1 MLPNLKTTGF
11 QREKIEKQSRKRQ
24 KKKKPLLE
32 ELTSE
37 TSLKELFLKTEPL
50 SREDHTHP
58 RSGDLGWMKI
68 TSELELS
75 NNIAVRRRNLSVYSA
90 PSRFL
95 SFFLPIIATL
105 FFSFPFPKFYAH
117 LDLMYQ
123 VLPLEIYLSCMV
135 LPLTCQ
141 LIAA

>member
-1 MLPNLKTTGF
+1 M
-11 QREKIEKQSRKRQ
+11 
-24 KKKKPLLE
+24 PLLKV
-32 ELTSE
+32 LTSE

-58 RSGDLGWMKI
+58 KSRGLGWIKI

-75 NNIAVRRRNLSVYSA
+75 IFAQRRRNFSVYSA

-95 SFFLPIIATL
+95 SFFLPIIAAL
-105 FFSFPFPKFYAH
+105 FFSFPFPKFYTH
-117 LDLMYQ
+117 LGLMYH
-123 VLPLEIYLSCMV
+123 VLPLEIYVSCMV
-135 LPLTCQ
+135 SPSRCQ

>member
-1 MLPNLKTTGF
+1 M
-11 QREKIEKQSRKRQ
+11 
-24 KKKKPLLE
+24 PLLKV
-32 ELTSE
+32 LTSE

-58 RSGDLGWMKI
+58 RSRGLGWIKI

-75 NNIAVRRRNLSVYSA
+75 NNIAQRRRNFSVYSA

-105 FFSFPFPKFYAH
+105 FFSFPFPKFYTH
-117 LDLMYQ
+117 LGLRYH
-123 VLPLEIYLSCMV
+123 VSPLEIYLSCMV
-135 LPLTCQ
+135 SPSRCQ